1 MRLRNLA
8 LVVASGLAAFLVV
21 GVAVTELL
29 RPSIEFSL
37 FVGLPAGLVAGVL
50 ASAGV
55 FLGLGDETTTG
66 RRRVALAAGVFGGV
80 FLAVLLVA
88 VGLFGLGTVVALAFA
103 TLSGGVAAIA
113 TYVRNP

>member
-1 MRLRNLA
+1 MRLRNIA

-29 RPSIEFSL
+29 RPSVEFSL

-55 FLGLGDETTTG
+55 NLGLGDETSTG
-66 RRRVALAAGVFGGV
+66 RRRVALAAGAFGGV

-88 VGLFGLGTVVALAFA
+88 AGLGGLGTVLALAVA
-103 TLSGGVAAIA
+103 TLSGAVAAVA
-113 TYVRNP
+113 TYARDP

>member
-1 MRLRNLA
+1 MTLRNLV

-50 ASAGV
+50 VSAGV
-55 FLGLGDETTTG
+55 FLGLGDETSAR

-80 FLAVLLVA
+80 FLTVLLVA
-88 VGLFGLGTVVALAFA
+88 GGLFGLGTVTALAFA
-103 TLSGGVAAIA
+103 TLSGVAAAVA
-113 TYVRNP
+113 TFVRSS